1 MSSVAQIEEIVVTAR
16 KKAENLQDI
25 PVQVDVIGSEKIE
38 RAGIT
43 SLEDV
48 AKMSASMV
56 FDNGF
61 SQQDTRI
68 TLRGLSPV
76 RGRQNVAVLQDGV
89 DLSSENLTIAGGTAL
104 INSRL
109 FDLERVEIVKGP
121 QSALYGR
128 SAFAGAINYVTKK
141 PTQENQSSVSATVA
155 SEAEMD
161 LRGSW
166 SGGISDNTAV
176 GVNFATWSRDGYHDN
191 LVTGQPVGGEEGVAG
206 SITFN
211 YEPTDDFSLVT
222 RMEYTD
228 DDYEPAA
235 QYQQSGTTMLPVD
248 PQAIAPVNTLYY
260 PYTNNVFGILHFR
273 SGDFTIGY
281 SYAFKCWRASKC

>member
-16 KKAENLQDI
+16 KRLK
-25 PVQVDVIGSEKIE
+25 PTRHSVQVDVIGSEKLRE
-38 RAGIT
+38 TGIT

-109 FDLERVEIVKGP
+109 FDLERVEIAKGP

-155 SEAEMD
+155 SEAEVD

-176 GVNFATWSRDGYHDN
+176 V
-191 LVTGQPVGGEEGVAG
+191 
-206 SITFN
+206 
-211 YEPTDDFSLVT
+211 
-222 RMEYTD
+222 
-228 DDYEPAA
+228 
-235 QYQQSGTTMLPVD
+235 
-248 PQAIAPVNTLYY
+248 
-260 PYTNNVFGILHFR
+260 
-273 SGDFTIGY
+273 
-281 SYAFKCWRASKC
+281 

>member
-1 MSSVAQIEEIVVTAR
+1 MKHSYKASMRAFAALFAFVFTMSSVAQIEEIVVTAR

-25 PVQVDVIGSEKIE
+25 PVQVDVIGSEKLE

-141 PTQENQSSVSATVA
+141 PTQE
-155 SEAEMD
+155 
-161 LRGSW
+161 L
-166 SGGISDNTAV
+166 
-176 GVNFATWSRDGYHDN
+176 
-191 LVTGQPVGGEEGVAG
+191 
-206 SITFN
+206 
-211 YEPTDDFSLVT
+211 SL
-222 RMEYTD
+222 
-228 DDYEPAA
+228 
-235 QYQQSGTTMLPVD
+235 
-248 PQAIAPVNTLYY
+248 IH
-260 PYTNNVFGILHFR
+260 I
-273 SGDFTIGY
+273 
-281 SYAFKCWRASKC
+281 